1 MVDEEKRMEFI
12 RSARRDTDRLIM
24 GIIWTLVITTLWVI
38 VIGFGIENR
47 LIDGVLGATVTA
59 FILMIQFYF
68 RTSGAKK

>member
-1 MVDEEKRMEFI
+1 MVDSEEMEYI

-24 GIIWTLVITTLWVI
+24 GIIWTLTIAALWVV

-59 FILMIQFYF
+59 FILMVQFYF